1 MTRHGSLSAKLLGR
15 ELEVLLRV
23 KIHLKLWE
31 ILGSPYHLV
40 LVLLLHALEP
50 SHVQVGWLIGSLR
63 AQIHLLVSL
72 KIDLNIDVIWL

>member
-1 MTRHGSLSAKLLGR
+1 M
-15 ELEVLLRV
+15 
-23 KIHLKLWE
+23 
-31 ILGSPYHLV
+31 V

-50 SHVQVGWLIGSLR
+50 SHVQAGWLIGSLR